1 MGAETDAACRPVSV
15 SEGDRVDSCGSRN
28 ALHPFF
34 ASPPGQNSPLP
45 ETVVFSDFVVKINR
59 KEKEQTRVI
68 LLTNKA
74 VYNLLPSAYG
84 KCKRRI
90 AIESIASIT
99 ASSISDEFVLHV
111 PEEYDYR
118 FKSAKKDKVCELL
131 VKLFKKLWEKEE
143 KAAQLAAGPNG
154 KIKKKRIR
162 EFLSVL
168 THGSL
173 EPVVRS
179 FGDCSC

>member
-1 MGAETDAACRPVSV
+1 MIDIEITTHAYHDF
-15 SEGDRVDSCGSRN
+15 DHFLFDLVDT
-28 ALHPFF
+28 
-34 ASPPGQNSPLP
+34 GQNSPLP
-45 ETVVFSDFVVKINR
+45 ETVVFSDFVIKINR

-99 ASSISDEFVLHV
+99 VSSISDEFVLHV

-118 FKSAKKDKVCELL
+118 SGEH
-131 VKLFKKLWEKEE
+131 
-143 KAAQLAAGPNG
+143 
-154 KIKKKRIR
+154 I
-162 EFLSVL
+162 
-168 THGSL
+168 
-173 EPVVRS
+173 
-179 FGDCSC
+179 